1 MRLERNGKR
10 IAIVLENYNDTVGM
24 CNVLRYYT
32 HRAYSVEESNTP
44 MKMLLEELQKEITN
58 V

>member
-1 MRLERNGKR
+1 MKLERNGKR
-10 IAIVLENYNDTVGM
+10 LTIVLENYNDTVGM

-44 MKMLLEELQKEITN
+44 MKMLLQELQKEIID